1 MAYTALPY
9 GRSMALYTDLYE
21 LTMGQVYLA
30 SGMKDLEGAFYL
42 SYRHNPFSGGYAIA
56 CGLEFA
62 IDYLKNLRFDEEDI
76 GYLASL
82 AGNDGRA
89 LFSEEFLAYLRQMRF
104 ACDVD
109 AVPEGTIVFPHEP
122 LIRVTGPI
130 IQAQLI
136 ETALL
141 TFLNFQTLIATKAA
155 RICQA
160 ADGAPVL
167 EFGARRAQGV
177 DGAYSA
183 TRAAYIGGCAGT
195 SNVWAA
201 KHLGLPPSAVKGTM
215 AHSLV
220 MSFDTEPDAFAA
232 YAEAMP
238 NNSIYLVDTYGTL
251 EGIRHAIDAGRKLR
265 ARGFELTGIR
275 LDSGDLAALSKRA
288 RAMLDEAGFDG
299 TQIIASNDLDERL
312 IESLKRQGAPIA
324 VWAVGTRLVTAYD
337 DPALGGVYKLA
348 AIRRPNGS
356 WERKIKLSDQP
367 IKVSNPGV
375 LQLRRYHTDA
385 KNIADA
391 VYDIETDMSQGCTVV
406 NPLDMTRQIKIPAA
420 TPYTDLLVP
429 VFRGGELVYEL
440 PPLEEIR
447 RNSLRELNRV
457 AHGVKRFDYPDEYPA
472 WLEKSLYTAKTN
484 LILERRGIGK
494 YEHEPAAG

>member
-1 MAYTALPY
+1 MTYNILPY
-9 GRSMALYTDLYE
+9 RNSMALYTDLYE
-21 LTMGQVYLA
+21 LTMGQVYFA
-30 SGMKDLEGAFYL
+30 SGMKDLEGVFYL
-42 SYRHNPFSGGYAIA
+42 SYRRNPFSGGYAIA
-56 CGLEFA
+56 CGLEFVV
-62 IDYLKNLRFDEEDI
+62 DYLNNLRFDEEDVA
-76 GYLASL
+76 YLASIT
-82 AGNDGRA
+82 GSDERA
-89 LFSEEFLAYLRQMRF
+89 LFKEEFLDYLRQMRF

-141 TFLNFQTLIATKAA
+141 TFLNFQTLVATKAA

-160 ADGAPVL
+160 AGDAPVL
-167 EFGARRAQGV
+167 EFGARRAQGI

-201 KHLGLPPSAVKGTM
+201 KNLGLPPSAVKGTM

-220 MSFDTEPDAFAA
+220 MSFDSEPDAFAA
-232 YAEAMP
+232 YARALP
-238 NNSIYLVDTYGTL
+238 NNCTFLVDTYGTL
-251 EGIRHAIDAGRKLR
+251 EGVRHAIDAGKELR
-265 ARGFELTGIR
+265 ERGFDLAGIR

-288 RAMLDEAGFDG
+288 RTMLHEAGFDD
-299 TQIIASNDLDERL
+299 TKIIASNDLDEKL
-312 IESLKRQGAPIA
+312 IESLKRQDAAIA
-324 VWAVGTRLVTAYD
+324 VWAVGTRLVTAHD
-337 DPALGGVYKLA
+337 DPALGGVYKLS
-348 AIRRPNGS
+348 AIRRADGS

-375 LQLRRYHTDA
+375 LQVRRYHTDT

-391 VYDIETDMSQGCTVV
+391 IYDVETDMSQGCVVV
-406 NPLDMTRQIKIPAA
+406 NPLDMTRQMKIPAT

-429 VFRGGELVYEL
+429 VFRGGELIYNL
-440 PPLEEIR
+440 PTLEDIR
-447 RNSLRELNRV
+447 HDRLRELYRV
-457 AHGVKRFDYPDEYPA
+457 DLGVKRFDHPDEYPS
-472 WLEKSLYTAKTN
+472 WLEKSLYTTKTD
-484 LILERRGIGK
+484 LILERRGISE
-494 YEHEPAAG
+494 YEYEAPTN